1 MKKIFLLIFLMF
13 YFTQQLWGVCGPCS
27 PYPELYYNSLSKTS
41 ITTSFES
48 YYRATTNSKG
58 LEAFAT
64 TYDNQ
69 KIQNELLK
77 KLMEI
82 KLHNTHLTNKINHNL
97 QKLIE
102 IKNLKIDSESLKVI
116 DNLKT
121 DFKEN
126 K

>member
-1 MKKIFLLIFLMF
+1 MKKTILLFFLIFHS
-13 YFTQQLWGVCGPCS
+13 TTQLWGECGPCN
-27 PYPELYYNSLSKTS
+27 PYPKMYYNNLSKKP
-41 ITTSFES
+41 ITKSFDT
-48 YYRATTNSKG
+48 YYKAVTNSKG
-58 LEAFAT
+58 LDAFAT
-64 TYDNQ
+64 TYNNQ

-102 IKNLKIDSESLKVI
+102 IKGLKIESESLKTI
-116 DNLKT
+116 KNLNT

>member
-1 MKKIFLLIFLMF
+1 MRKILFFLIF
-13 YFTQQLWGVCGPCS
+13 YFSSQLWGACGPCS
-27 PYPELYYNSLSKTS
+27 PYPEQYYNSLSKAS
-41 ITTSFES
+41 ITKSFES
-48 YYRATTNSKG
+48 YYKAVTNSKG
-58 LEAFAT
+58 LEAFNT
-64 TYDNQ
+64 TYNNQ

-102 IKNLKIDSESLKVI
+102 IKSLKVDSESIKTI
-116 DNLKT
+116 ENFKT
-121 DFKEN
+121 DLKEN